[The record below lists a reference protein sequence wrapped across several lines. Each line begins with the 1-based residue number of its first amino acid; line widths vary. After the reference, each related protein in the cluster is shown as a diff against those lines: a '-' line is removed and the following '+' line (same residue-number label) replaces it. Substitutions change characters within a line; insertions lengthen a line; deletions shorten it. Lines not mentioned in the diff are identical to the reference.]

1 MKPVEDS
8 PLDHMHVDNERSSFL
23 NGSDGEPEDFDDLP
37 PPPVFDSKSDP
48 YLDYPDDNRTP
59 TPPPSPGV
67 SPFNPPRS
75 VTPENGKS
83 QGRVAWVQDVFAI
96 MPFNPLNPNIKIQI
110 LVCLSLYIFNRSSG
124 ENLLK
129 YQLDSSC
136 VIMSS
141 ILMTTVFYKA
151 VILQGEI

>member
-1 MKPVEDS
+1 MFETDCETLSVRRSEEMKPVEDS
-8 PLDHMHVDNERSSFL
+8 PLDHLHVDNERSSFL

-83 QGRVAWVQDVFAI
+83 REHVAWVQAIFAI
-96 MPFNPLNPNIKIQI
+96 MPFNPLNRNIKIQI
-110 LVCLSLYIFNRSSG
+110 LICYPYMFSKEVVGRICW
-124 ENLLK
+124 
-129 YQLDSSC
+129 
-136 VIMSS
+136 S
-141 ILMTTVFYKA
+141 IN
-151 VILQGEI
+151 

>member
-1 MKPVEDS
+1 MVFETDCETLSVRRSEEMKPVEDS
-8 PLDHMHVDNERSSFL
+8 PLDHLHVDNERSSFL

-83 QGRVAWVQDVFAI
+83 RGHVAWVQAIFAI
-96 MPFNPLNPNIKIQI
+96 MPFNPLNRNIKIQI
-110 LVCLSLYIFNRSSG
+110 LICYPYMFSKEVVGRIC
-124 ENLLK
+124 
-129 YQLDSSC
+129 
-136 VIMSS
+136 
-141 ILMTTVFYKA
+141 
-151 VILQGEI
+151 